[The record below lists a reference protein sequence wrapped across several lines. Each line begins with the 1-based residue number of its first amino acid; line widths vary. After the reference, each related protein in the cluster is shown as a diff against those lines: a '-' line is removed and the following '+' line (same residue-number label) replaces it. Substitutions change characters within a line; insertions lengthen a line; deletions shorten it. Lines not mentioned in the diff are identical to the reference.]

1 MKEPTQHKFKA
12 EVQQLLDIVIH
23 SLYTDRDI
31 FIRELISNASDA
43 LEKLRY
49 LQSSGQAVEQP
60 ELDLEISITAD
71 EKQNKIIISDTGIG
85 MSESEIE
92 ENLGRIAHS
101 GSKSFLQQLEGDK
114 KPDANLI
121 GQFGVGFYSAFMVA
135 KSVTVLSQSYRSG
148 ETGVEW
154 NSEGAGVYSIK
165 PAGDLPRGTR
175 IILDL
180 MDDQKTFAQPGK
192 LEMLVKRYSR
202 FVPFPI
208 KLDGTQ
214 LNTVQAL
221 WTRSKN
227 EIKPEEYEEF
237 YNYIAHDSEAPLYRL
252 HFTADA
258 PLAIQAVL
266 FVPAKNWES
275 MGLNRVESEVSLYCR
290 KVLIQSPAKGLLPDW
305 LRFLKGVVDSE
316 DLPLNISRET
326 MQDTALINKLNK
338 VLTTRFLKFLDE
350 QAKKDPS
357 AFLGFFE
364 KFGKFI
370 KEGIVTDY
378 SHKDALGKLLRYP
391 SSIAQDDQPASLA
404 EYVSRMPDEQKDIYY
419 VMGPNRSSVETSP
432 YLEALQ
438 AKSYEVLY
446 LYDPWDEFVMDHL
459 SLFSEKK
466 LVSAEKADITL
477 DKPANEKPDAEHL
490 KEEETKELVTWLKEV
505 LGDRVGEVRVSQRLV
520 DSPAVVVG
528 GDSTMTASMRKIMEQ
543 VKGDVPASKQDLEIN
558 PNHRMMTRLD
568 HTRRENNELAV
579 KVTEQIFDNCLAA
592 AGLLEDTR
600 PMVKRL
606 NDLMEEILD
615 TKR

>member
-1 MKEPTQHKFKA
+1 
-12 EVQQLLDIVIH
+12 
-23 SLYTDRDI
+23 
-31 FIRELISNASDA
+31 
-43 LEKLRY
+43 
-49 LQSSGQAVEQP
+49 
-60 ELDLEISITAD
+60 
-71 EKQNKIIISDTGIG
+71 
-85 MSESEIE
+85 
-92 ENLGRIAHS
+92 
-101 GSKSFLQQLEGDK
+101 
-114 KPDANLI
+114 
-121 GQFGVGFYSAFMVA
+121 
-135 KSVTVLSQSYRSG
+135 
-148 ETGVEW
+148 
-154 NSEGAGVYSIK
+154 
-165 PAGDLPRGTR
+165 
-175 IILDL
+175 
-180 MDDQKTFAQPGK
+180 
-192 LEMLVKRYSR
+192 
-202 FVPFPI
+202 
-208 KLDGTQ
+208 
-214 LNTVQAL
+214 
-221 WTRSKN
+221 
-227 EIKPEEYEEF
+227 
-237 YNYIAHDSEAPLYRL
+237 
-252 HFTADA
+252 
-258 PLAIQAVL
+258 
-266 FVPAKNWES
+266 
-275 MGLNRVESEVSLYCR
+275 
-290 KVLIQSPAKGLLPDW
+290 
-305 LRFLKGVVDSE
+305 
-316 DLPLNISRET
+316 
-326 MQDTALINKLNK
+326 
-338 VLTTRFLKFLDE
+338 
-350 QAKKDPS
+350 
-357 AFLGFFE
+357 
-364 KFGKFI
+364 
-370 KEGIVTDY
+370 
-378 SHKDALGKLLRYP
+378 LLRYP